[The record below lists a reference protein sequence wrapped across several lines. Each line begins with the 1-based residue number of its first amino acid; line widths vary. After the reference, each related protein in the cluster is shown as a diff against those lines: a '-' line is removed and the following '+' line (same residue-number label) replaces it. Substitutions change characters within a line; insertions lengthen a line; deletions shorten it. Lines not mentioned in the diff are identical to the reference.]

1 MGGQRAISHGIRT
14 FEFVAKNLE
23 NITAGLVRRTSR
35 KSEKERGDNRDWAI
49 DYWLEFPT
57 CSDKAMLSGTAI

>member
-1 MGGQRAISHGIRT
+1 MGGQRAIGHGIRT

-35 KSEKERGDNRDWAI
+35 KSEKERGDNRD
-49 DYWLEFPT
+49 
-57 CSDKAMLSGTAI
+57 